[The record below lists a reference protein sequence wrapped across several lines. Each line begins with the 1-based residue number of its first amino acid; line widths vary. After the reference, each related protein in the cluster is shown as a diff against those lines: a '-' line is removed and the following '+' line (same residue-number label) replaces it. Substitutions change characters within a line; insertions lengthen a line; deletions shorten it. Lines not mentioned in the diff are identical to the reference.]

1 MTSAVDLDFRPEVPA
16 FDANAA
22 LGRRHDRRVAVDDA
36 AGLLAEMDR
45 AGVERALVYAPHAA
59 AFDSAEGNAGLLEAI
74 GDETRLVPQFVCNPT
89 FDDLDATA
97 AQIEAADVRAV
108 RMVPTLHHYPFRSW
122 VVGEWL
128 EWLSSRGIPL
138 WLPASYEANWHDG
151 GDLDPHAVHETARE
165 FPDLTVV
172 LCEVHYVQ
180 ASWAPPL
187 LRSLPNLSIEVSRY
201 VIVDG
206 IARLLEIVGP
216 GRVLFGSR
224 FPEQAIAPQLYHLHR
239 LGLNEADLRAVCG
252 GNLERLLGMSTDG

>member
-1 MTSAVDLDFRPEVPA
+1 MTSAVDLDFRPEVAA

-74 GDETRLVPQFVCNPT
+74 GDESRLVPQFVCNPT
-89 FDDLDATA
+89 FDDLEATK
-97 AQIEAADVRAV
+97 AQIEAAGVRAV

-151 GDLDPHAVHETARE
+151 DDLDPHAVHETARE
-165 FPDLTVV
+165 FPDLTRGAVRGA
-172 LCEVHYVQ
+172 LCASLVGTAAAAEPVEPVNRGFEVRDRGRDCAAAGARGAGAGAVRVAVSGAGHRAAAV
-180 ASWAPPL
+180 SPAPVGAERGRFAGS
-187 LRSLPNLSIEVSRY
+187 LRGQP
-201 VIVDG
+201 
-206 IARLLEIVGP
+206 
-216 GRVLFGSR
+216 
-224 FPEQAIAPQLYHLHR
+224 
-239 LGLNEADLRAVCG
+239 
-252 GNLERLLGMSTDG
+252 

>member
-1 MTSAVDLDFRPEVPA
+1 MMPGADLDFRPEVPA

-22 LGRRHDRRVAVDDA
+22 LGRRHDRRVAIDAA

-74 GDETRLVPQFVCNPT
+74 GDESRLVPQFVCNPA
-89 FDDLDATA
+89 FDDLEATK
-97 AQIEAADVRAV
+97 AQIEAANVRAV
-108 RMVPTLHHYPFRSW
+108 RMLPMLHHYPFRSW

-128 EWLSSRGIPL
+128 DWLSARGIPL
-138 WLPASYEANWHDG
+138 WLPASYEADWNDG
-151 GDLDPHAVHETARE
+151 TDLDPHAVHETARQ

-172 LCEVHYVQ
+172 LSEVHYRQ

-201 VIVDG
+201 VIADG
-206 IARLLEIVGP
+206 IAQLLEAVGP
-216 GRVLFGSR
+216 RRVLFGSR

-252 GNLERLLGMSTDG
+252 GNLTRLLGM

>member
-1 MTSAVDLDFRPEVPA
+1 MTLGVDLDFRPEVPA

-89 FDDLDATA
+89 FDDLDATK

-128 EWLSSRGIPL
+128 EWLSARGIPL

-151 GDLDPHAVHETARE
+151 GDLDAHAVHETVRQ

-187 LRSLPNLSIEVSRY
+187 LKSLPNLSIEVSRY

-216 GRVLFGSR
+216 RRVLFGSR

-239 LGLNEADLRAVCG
+239 IGLNETDLRAVCG
-252 GNLERLLGMSTDG
+252 GNLGRLLGMSPDG

>member
-1 MTSAVDLDFRPEVPA
+1 
-16 FDANAA
+16 
-22 LGRRHDRRVAVDDA
+22 
-36 AGLLAEMDR
+36 
-45 AGVERALVYAPHAA
+45 VYAPHAA

-74 GDETRLVPQFVCNPT
+74 GDESRLMPQFVCNPT
-89 FDDLDATA
+89 FDDLDETA

-128 EWLSSRGIPL
+128 EWLSARGIPL
-138 WLPASYEANWHDG
+138 WLPASYETNWHDG
-151 GDLDPHAVHETARE
+151 ADLDPHAVHETVRQ

-201 VIVDG
+201 VIADG
-206 IARLLEIVGP
+206 IARLIEDVDP
-216 GRVLFGSR
+216 GRVMFGSR

-239 LGLNEADLRAVCG
+239 LGLNETDLRAVCG
-252 GNLERLLGMSTDG
+252 GNLARLLRM